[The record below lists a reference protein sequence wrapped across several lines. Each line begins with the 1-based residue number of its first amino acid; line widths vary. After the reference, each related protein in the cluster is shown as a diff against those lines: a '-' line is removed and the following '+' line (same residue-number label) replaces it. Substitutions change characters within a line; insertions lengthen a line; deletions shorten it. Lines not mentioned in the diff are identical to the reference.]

1 MSEFTQAGTE
11 TGRADGSI
19 GRTNRTSGTGN
30 VSGTGGVSGT
40 SGVNRSNGM
49 NAMNGAN
56 GREAYSFAC
65 MNCGYGWEQ
74 TYEIE
79 HHTDPAGS
87 PYVTYLAEGRKVPS
101 PLTRPTCGNCDGH
114 HVRIMRPGRVSDAV
128 AAKWSQEHHERG
140 VHRTRHWPTL
150 HFLRR
155 KPRERRETRDEGS
168 RPGRPTS
175 P

>member
-1 MSEFTQAGTE
+1 MSEFTRAGAE
-11 TGRADGSI
+11 AGRADGPI
-19 GRTNRTSGTGN
+19 GRAG
-30 VSGTGGVSGT
+30 GT
-40 SGVNRSNGM
+40 SGPSGASGPNGVNGSNGS
-49 NAMNGAN
+49 N

-79 HHTDPAGS
+79 HHTDVAGS

-114 HVRIMRPGRVSDAV
+114 QVRIMRSGRVSGAV
-128 AAKWSQEHHERG
+128 AAQWSQEHHERG

-155 KPRERRETRDEGS
+155 KPQDPQDPRVPQERHEPHDPRDDGS
-168 RPGRPTS
+168 QPGWRLS